1 MLKTETLQVQADFET
16 KLNLQKTKIMM
27 YDFRGQYSKVA
38 EAKRIADWQK
48 LEDDKNGI
56 NQKGGTGFKMNLEK
70 RKKARKNRK

>member
-1 MLKTETLQVQADFET
+1 
-16 KLNLQKTKIMM
+16 MM